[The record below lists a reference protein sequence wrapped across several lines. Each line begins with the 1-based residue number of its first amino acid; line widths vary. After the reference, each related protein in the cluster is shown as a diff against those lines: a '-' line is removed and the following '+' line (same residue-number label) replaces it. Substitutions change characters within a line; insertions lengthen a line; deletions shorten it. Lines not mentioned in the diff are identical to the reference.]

1 METKDQLV
9 ANIKEWIKNDN
20 EIAALQKEIKLRKN
34 KKKILS
40 TALMST
46 MKTNSIDCFDI
57 NGGSIIYKRMTSK
70 KPLNAKSLIAALH
83 NYYKS
88 MSNTNP
94 NLAEEVGKFI
104 LDNREEQIKESVVRK
119 MDK

>member
-20 EIAALQKEIKLRKN
+20 EIAALQKEIKVRRN
-34 KKKILS
+34 KKKSLS

-57 NGGSIIYKRMTSK
+57 NGGSIIYKKTTSK
-70 KPLNAKSLIAALH
+70 KPLNAKSLVTALQ
-83 NYYKS
+83 NYYKA
-88 MSNTNP
+88 NP
-94 NLAEEVGKFI
+94 TLAEEVSKFI
-104 LDNREEQIKESVVRK
+104 LENREEQVKESVVRK